1 MDDVEKRIASLS
13 PEKRALLAKRLRV
26 ANATPRSVVTEP
38 IAIIGM
44 GCRFPGG
51 ANTPEAFWQLLK
63 NGVDAVSEVPADR
76 WDANALY
83 DPDPSTPGKMNT
95 RWGAFLDQLDQFDP
109 NFFGISPREAAQM
122 DPQQRLLLEVAW
134 EALEQAGQPLE
145 RLAGSRTGVFIGIHS
160 QSSDYC
166 WLQLSDRAHIDVYT
180 STGTAHSI
188 APNRLS
194 YFFDLQGPSFAVDTA
209 CSSSLVAVH
218 LGCQSLRSK
227 ECNLVLAGGVNVILS
242 PEMTIAFSKLG
253 MMSSDGR
260 CKVFDCRADGF
271 VRGEGCGVV
280 VLKRLSD
287 ARADG
292 DPVLA
297 VVRGSAVNQDGHT
310 NGLTAPNG
318 LSQQAVLC
326 QALDNAAVD
335 PSEITYVETH
345 GTGTA
350 LGDPI
355 EVEALASVLGRS
367 RPPDRACVLGS
378 VKTNLGHLEAAA
390 GIAGL
395 IKVVLAL
402 QNEAIP
408 PHLHFTALNPHISL
422 QNTPFKIV
430 SGGIPWPRRAGEK
443 RYAGVSSFG
452 FGGTN
457 AHVVVEEA
465 PKQFKETCPEMP
477 TTHRAHLLPIS
488 ARSPAALRSLAETYQ
503 NLLAVKDS
511 GSAVSLQD
519 MCYTASVR
527 RTHHD
532 CRLFL
537 VGHSRQEFTEHLH
550 GFLHGESPLAVASG
564 DGLCDRKPG
573 LALVF
578 SGQGPQWFGM
588 GRELLE
594 QEPVFRATLE
604 QCDTLLRRHA
614 RWSLLRELAADKSQ
628 SRLDQTEIAQPAI
641 FALQVG
647 LAALWR
653 SWGTVPDAVVG
664 HSVGEVA
671 AAHVAGAL
679 SLEAALTVV
688 YHRGRLMERGTGK
701 GKMASVE
708 LPLAE
713 AESVLQNYKDR
724 LAIAAINSPTTTV
737 LSGESAALEEVLQ
750 SLQQRK
756 VICRMLPVNYAFHS
770 PQMEPFRADLVLALE
785 GLKARATSISM
796 ISTVTGEIV
805 QDGILDANYWGRNVR
820 EPVRFADAI
829 TALLTDGVSAFL
841 EIGPHPVLAAAIAQ
855 CASGRNRQVTL
866 ASSLRHGREE
876 RLTMLT
882 ALGELYRVGHDIDW
896 GSLYP
901 SRGTVVELPPY
912 PWQREKYW
920 IAEHASAAKSPP
932 EPVPTEQGQS
942 AAHLSDWLYRIVW
955 EPKPRREQASADE
968 RLAYLPA
975 SSDIVADLRSKI
987 IELGAQHGLPQFVAL
1002 WPHLENLS
1010 LTYMLQALQRLG
1022 WDGAPVACE
1031 ALPERL
1037 GIVERHQRFFDRLLG
1052 TLAEA
1057 RILER
1062 RDGEWRLHAALQFG
1076 DLKRRSEEL
1085 LREYPECNTELELL
1099 SRCGERLPDV
1109 LTGRCD
1115 PLQLLFREDDSASA
1129 ENLYC
1134 NSPFMKTAN
1143 ALVRETLAR
1152 ALDRLPEGRT
1162 VRILEIGAGTGG
1174 TTSYILP
1181 RLSADRTEY
1190 VFTDVSNSF
1199 LITAAAKFSSYPFVR
1214 YQLLDLERE
1223 PGSQGF
1229 SANPFDIVIAAN
1241 VLHATADLSR
1251 TLRHV
1256 KELLAPQG
1264 LLVLIEGT
1272 GPQQWLDLIFGMI
1285 EGWWRFADKDLRPSH
1300 PLISQSKW
1308 TRLLE
1313 RVGFEQAATLPDENE
1328 ESLLRQCVIIA
1339 RGPRS
1344 EQAPVVA
1351 SQWLIFGDRSG
1362 IAKQLIELIAA
1373 KGELHVLISTG
1384 NVFERIDA
1392 KHFKVNPANP
1402 DDFDR
1407 VFTEVCGRKSNAVQR
1422 ILHLWSLD
1430 ITPLDQTTAEQLE
1443 ADQLLNCGSIVHLV
1457 RALTKHTVKARLWL
1471 ISRGAQPV
1479 RAKPESLAVTQS
1491 PIWGLGRVIALEH
1504 AEIWGG
1510 LIDLEEAANGAAQA
1524 SQLWQEVGNDDPD
1537 AEDQIAFRDNQRYVP
1552 RLVRGASDSRDREAQ
1567 IAWSASKSAIFAPGG
1582 AYLITGGLGK
1592 LGLMVAHWMA
1602 ERGARHLVLVSRR
1615 RLPERSTWANLATA
1629 GDAYEAVQRIRA
1641 IENLGCAVTVV
1652 SGDVSDFATMSELF
1666 AEFGHSMPSLR
1677 GVIHAAGVFNFYP
1690 LTEIDIDVLRACLR
1704 PKIIGAWVLHKL
1716 TEHESL
1722 DFFVAFSS
1730 GASVWSAKGLAHY
1743 AASNQ
1748 LLDVMAHHRRAMG
1761 LPALAINWGWWAG
1774 GGTSAESERYFAQ
1787 VGLERMPTTDALE
1800 ILGHLLQTNAT
1811 QVTVA
1816 ACNWSMLRPI
1826 YEAKR
1831 RRRFLD
1837 KIVPGE
1843 RVATGSQPSETNQNF
1858 LDRLLKTA
1866 SSDRWNCLRAHVE
1879 EEVAK
1884 VLGFSRAQS
1893 LDRHQGFFKMGMD
1906 SIMAV
1911 QLRSRL
1917 SADLGCSLP
1926 PTLAFEYP
1934 TIEALAVYLGQ
1945 EVFGFDVPDRPVHVA
1960 TAADQGVQ
1968 ASAVLYTLSEQA
1980 LVALLDDELATI
1992 AELTERRKRG

>member
-1 MDDVEKRIASLS
+1 MDDMSKRVAGLS
-13 PEKRALLAKRLRV
+13 PAQRALLERRLQK
-26 ANATPRSVVTEP
+26 ANATPQPVVTEP

-51 ANTPEAFWQLLK
+51 AGTPEAFWELLK
-63 NGVDAVSEVPADR
+63 NGFDAVSEVPANR
-76 WDANALY
+76 WDHAALY
-83 DPDPSTPGKMNT
+83 DPDPATPERMNT
-95 RWGAFLDQLDQFDP
+95 RWGAFLDQLEKFDA

-134 EALEQAGQPLE
+134 EALEQAGQPME
-145 RLAGSRTGVFIGIHS
+145 RLAGSRTGVFVGIHS
-160 QSSDYC
+160 QSNDYC
-166 WLQLSDRAHIDVYT
+166 WLQLSDRARIDAYT
-180 STGTAHSI
+180 GTGTAHSI

-194 YFFDLQGPSFAVDTA
+194 YFFDLQGPSLAVDTA

-242 PEMTIAFSKLG
+242 PEMTIAYSKLG
-253 MMSSDGR
+253 MMAADGR

-287 ARADG
+287 AQADG

-318 LSQQAVLC
+318 ISQQAVVR
-326 QALDNAAVD
+326 QALDNAALD
-335 PSEITYVETH
+335 PSAITYVETH
-345 GTGTA
+345 GTGTS

-355 EVEALASVLGRS
+355 EVEALASALGRS
-367 RPPDRACVLGS
+367 RTPDRACVLGS

-422 QNTPFKIV
+422 QHTPFNIA
-430 SGGIPWPRRAGEK
+430 SAGMPWPRKPGET

-457 AHVVVEEA
+457 AHVVIEEA
-465 PKQFKETCPEMP
+465 PEVVKEVQSQTP
-477 TTHRAHLLPIS
+477 TTQTAHLLPIS
-488 ARSPAALRSLAETYQ
+488 ARSGAALRSLAEAYQ
-503 NLLAVKDS
+503 NLLAVEES
-511 GSAVSLQD
+511 GSAASLLD
-519 MCYTASVR
+519 ICYTASVR
-527 RTHHD
+527 RTHHEH
-532 CRLFL
+532 RLF
-537 VGHSRQEFTEHLH
+537 VAGHSPQELAEQLH
-550 GFLHGESPLAVASG
+550 GFLHGDLPLAISSG
-564 DGLCDRKPG
+564 DGRGREAG
-573 LALVF
+573 LAFVF

-588 GRELLE
+588 GRELFE

-604 QCDTLLRRHA
+604 QCDTILRRHA
-614 RWSLLRELAADKSQ
+614 SWSLLRELAADASA
-628 SRLDQTEIAQPAI
+628 SRLDRTEIAQPAI
-641 FALQVG
+641 FALQVS

-653 SWGTVPDAVVG
+653 SWGVVPDAVVG

-671 AAHVAGAL
+671 AAHIAGAL
-679 SLEAALTVV
+679 SLEDALRVI
-688 YHRGRLMERGTGK
+688 YHRGRLMEQAAGC
-701 GKMASVE
+701 GKMVSVE
-708 LPLAE
+708 IPLAE
-713 AESVLQNYKDR
+713 AEKELQNYADR

-737 LSGESAALEEVLQ
+737 FSGESAALEEVVH
-750 SLQQRK
+750 SFQQRK
-756 VICRMLPVNYAFHS
+756 VICRMLPVNFAFHS
-770 PQMEPFRADLVLALE
+770 PQMEPYRVDLVRSLE
-785 GLKARATSISM
+785 GLKACATSIPM
-796 ISTVTGEIV
+796 ISTVTGKIV
-805 QDGILDANYWGRNVR
+805 RDGMLDGGYWGRNVR

-829 TALLTDGVSAFL
+829 NALLTDGVTAFL
-841 EIGPHPVLAAAIAQ
+841 EIGPHPVLAAAIAR
-855 CASGRNRQVTL
+855 CAGDHDRQVTL
-866 ASSLRHGREE
+866 MSSLRHGREE

-882 ALGELYRVGHDIDW
+882 ALGELYRIGHNVNW
-896 GSLYP
+896 GSVYP
-901 SRGTVVELPPY
+901 LSATVVKLPSY
-912 PWQREKYW
+912 PWQREKFW
-920 IAEHASAAKSPP
+920 IAEPTTHAAAKLL
-932 EPVPTEQGQS
+932 PTPAPSKQGQS
-942 AAHLSDWLYRIVW
+942 GAHPSDWLYRIVW
-955 EPKPRREQASADE
+955 EPKPRQQQVSADE
-968 RLAYLPA
+968 RLAYLPTP
-975 SSDIVADLRSKI
+975 SDIVANLRSQI
-987 IELGAQHGLPQFVAL
+987 IELGAQHGLPQFVAV
-1002 WPHLENLS
+1002 WPDLEKLS
-1010 LTYMLQALQRLG
+1010 LSYTLQALQRLG
-1022 WDGAPVACE
+1022 WDGVPIACE

-1037 GIVERHQRFFDRLLG
+1037 GIVERHRRFFDGLLG
-1052 TLAEA
+1052 TLEEA
-1057 RILER
+1057 RVLER
-1062 RDGEWRLHAALQFG
+1062 RDGDWRLHASLQVG
-1076 DLKRRSEEL
+1076 DLKRRSDEL
-1085 LREYPECNTELELL
+1085 LQEYPECNTELELL
-1099 SRCGERLPDV
+1099 SRCGEQLPDV
-1109 LTGRCD
+1109 LTGRGD
-1115 PLQLLFREDDSASA
+1115 PLQLLFPGDDSASA

-1134 NSPFMKTAN
+1134 HSPFMKTAN

-1152 ALDRLPEGRT
+1152 ALDHLPEGRT

-1181 RLSADRTEY
+1181 RLPADRSEY

-1199 LITAAAKFSSYPFVR
+1199 LLTAAAKFASYRFVR
-1214 YQLLDLERE
+1214 YQLLDIERE
-1223 PGSQGF
+1223 PRSQGF
-1229 SANPFDIVIAAN
+1229 AANEFDMVIAAN

-1256 KELLAPQG
+1256 KELLAPRG
-1264 LLVLIEGT
+1264 LLVLVEGT
-1272 GPQQWLDLIFGMI
+1272 GQQRWVDLIFGTL
-1285 EGWWRFADKDLRPSH
+1285 EGWWRFADKDLRASH

-1308 TRLLE
+1308 VRLLE
-1313 RVGFEQAATLPDENE
+1313 RAGFEQAATCPDENE
-1328 ESLLRQCVIIA
+1328 EGLLKQCVITA
-1339 RGPRS
+1339 RGPRT
-1344 EQAPVVA
+1344 EQAPE
-1351 SQWLIFGDRSG
+1351 WLIFADRSG
-1362 IAKQLIELIAA
+1362 NAEQLTKLLEA
-1373 KGELHVLISTG
+1373 KGGSYVLISAG
-1384 NVFERIDA
+1384 SVMERVDSTR
-1392 KHFKVNPANP
+1392 FKINPANP

-1407 VFTEVCGRKSNAVQR
+1407 LVMEVCARKPNAGLR

-1430 ITPLDQTTAEQLE
+1430 TTPLDQTTAEQLE
-1443 ADQLLNCGSIVHLV
+1443 ADQLFNCGSIVHLV
-1457 RALTKHTVKARLWL
+1457 RALTKCTVKARLWL
-1471 ISRGAQPV
+1471 VSRGAQPV
-1479 RAKPESLAVTQS
+1479 RARVESLAVTQS
-1491 PIWGLGRVIALEH
+1491 PIWGLGRAIALEH
-1504 AEIWGG
+1504 PELWGG
-1510 LIDLEEAANGAAQA
+1510 LIDLEEAANGAAEA
-1524 SQLWQEVGNDDPD
+1524 SQLWQEAGNDDPD
-1537 AEDQIAFRDNQRYVP
+1537 AEDQIAFRDDQRYVP

-1592 LGLMVAHWMA
+1592 LGLVVAHWMA

-1615 RLPERSTWANLATA
+1615 RLPEGSTRANLAKE
-1629 GDAYEAVQRIRA
+1629 GDAYEAALRIRS
-1641 IENLGCAVTVV
+1641 IENLGCTVTVV

-1666 AEFGHSMPSLR
+1666 AKFGHSMPSLR
-1677 GVIHAAGVFNFYP
+1677 GVIHAAGVFNFHP
-1690 LTEIDIDVLRACLR
+1690 LTEIDIDVLRTCLR

-1748 LLDVMAHHRRAMG
+1748 LLDVIAHHRRAMG

-1787 VGLERMPTTDALE
+1787 VGLKRMPTAEALE
-1800 ILGHLLQTNAT
+1800 ILGRLLQTNAT

-1816 ACNWSMLRPI
+1816 ACDWSMLRPI

-1843 RVATGSQPSETNQNF
+1843 RVATGSQPSETNRNF

-1866 SSDRWNCLRAHVE
+1866 SSDRWHWLRAHVE

-1911 QLRSRL
+1911 QLRSQL

-1945 EVFGFDVPDRPVHVA
+1945 EVLGLDVPDRLAPVVIETDHEA
-1960 TAADQGVQ
+1960 PLDM
-1968 ASAVLYTLSEQA
+1968 LSEQA

-1992 AELTERRKRG
+1992 DKLIDRRKRG